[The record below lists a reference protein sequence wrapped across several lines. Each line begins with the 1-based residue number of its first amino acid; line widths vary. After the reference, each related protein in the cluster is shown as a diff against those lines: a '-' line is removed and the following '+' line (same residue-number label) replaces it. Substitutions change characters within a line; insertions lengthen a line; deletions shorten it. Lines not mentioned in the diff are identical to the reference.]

1 MEEIRVLCVGG
12 GDRATVMATFK
23 DNEFHSKGS
32 SAQHEPIHL
41 TTVVRG
47 QPKKLIVEDF
57 DSNKGADNYQNVD
70 MVLIFFDCATES
82 EDFAAATRYSHV
94 PSDRPLS
101 WVKEVKLLLP
111 STPFIFVL
119 TGAEKRTAV
128 DPDGIAGPDGK
139 NISTSEVKAATLA
152 NGAVGFFELRTS
164 DMQSADVVKINTLFQ
179 TAVCRALEPGQLYT
193 RGCAY
198 WLCCGGCA
206 CLSCCPG
213 KKTFEFLPPD
223 RISQNRLVCLKMQS
237 QRADSQLWG
246 CCWCCMGAPDTKDS
260 TRMGAFEDAS
270 YQ

>member
-179 TAVCRALEPGQLYT
+179 TVPLPIAAVHLG
-193 RGCAY
+193 
-198 WLCCGGCA
+198 LCGTG
-206 CLSCCPG
+206 L
-213 KKTFEFLPPD
+213 
-223 RISQNRLVCLKMQS
+223 RRRVCLNRVEQS
-237 QRADSQLWG
+237 LKEPFRTITHVS
-246 CCWCCMGAPDTKDS
+246 MHTV
-260 TRMGAFEDAS
+260 
-270 YQ
+270 